1 MDDDLLLGQLQ
12 HHWAGSSAGVALFER
27 VGRTHGDPEVAAEIR
42 LMAAAVNDDREAL
55 RQIILKVGGKPSS
68 VAATGARLAELLG
81 RLKPNGRIVRRSPL
95 TDVLELEML
104 RTAVSGKR
112 SGWQLLRALAPHDSR
127 LDERVLDELLRRAED
142 ELTRLEKMHMRV
154 GLERLLE
161 PEPGGD

>member
-1 MDDDLLLGQLQ
+1 MDDDLLIAQLQ

-27 VGRTHGDPEVAAEIR
+27 VGRTHSDPEVAAEIR

-55 RQIILKVGGKPSS
+55 RQVILAVGGTPSRI
-68 VAATGARLAELLG
+68 AATGARAAELLG
-81 RLKPNGRIVRRSPL
+81 RLKPNGRIVRRSAL

-127 LDERVLDELLRRAED
+127 LDAAALDELVRRAED
-142 ELTRLEKMHMRV
+142 ELTRLEKMHLRV
-154 GLERLLE
+154 GIERLLE
-161 PEPGGD
+161 QDSGDD